1 MLGSADPRF
10 GGLSGL
16 WLAPDGSR
24 LLVISDHGTLWRAD
38 LEHRADGRLT
48 GLAAWQ
54 AIEPGRA
61 PGDPPGRDAEA
72 LADDGHGGLVIAYEG
87 VHRLRRVALDDL
99 SGPARPLPTPIALA
113 RPSNT
118 GLEALTSLP
127 DGALLALVE
136 GGVRTADGDLGAWRI
151 AGDQVQ
157 ALGYV
162 ARGGFVPTGA
172 DRLDDTIYVVERSFS
187 LLRGFESRIVT
198 LPVAAVRPGARLA
211 GQVLA
216 ELRPPL
222 VGENFEGIAVRRGPE
237 GRVLLYLVS
246 DDNFIA
252 LERTLLLQV
261 LAPRPG
267 APRRA
272 GRRGLDRFGRGAL
285 GRRPGCDQPVFEPA
299 QLARKLAVAAR
310 EQEAVEPAPM
320 LDRAQR
326 MGGDAQPDAL
336 AQGLAVQPLPAQI
349 GQKAPPGLVVGMADV
364 VARHHA
370 LAGQLAASRHRQKS
384 PPRSQDRA
392 RRPPGA
398 SGYLEAARTKVKPR
412 PEATPPPREVTRGPP
427 DGHARPRGGPN
438 ARSRQR
444 QLAGCAAARGQP
456 AADLGRAQGVR
467 DPVALDRI
475 AAQAA
480 QRRDLGLGLHA
491 LGDHPQPQAVT
502 ELDQRAH
509 DRRVRRLGEAGD
521 ERAVD
526 LQRRRAGSA

>member
-1 MLGSADPRF
+1 MRASYAGRCRRRPASATSRSRQRDRPGWRGARALALLAALTLGGCASTTEAAGPPGVQASRITLGGQPTDLAKLGQLRFEAGFVLGSADPRF

-24 LLVISDHGTLWRAD
+24 LLAISDHGTLWRAD

-87 VHRLRRVALDDL
+87 VHRLRRVALDDP

-136 GGVRTADGDLGAWRI
+136 GGVRTAEGDLGAWRI

-162 ARGGFVPTGA
+162 ARDGFVPTGA

-246 DDNFIA
+246 DDNFMA
-252 LERTLLLQV
+252 LERTLLLQFS
-261 LAPRPG
+261 LPDPARRG
-267 APRRA
+267 APVA
-272 GRRGLDRFGRGAL
+272 GA
-285 GRRPGCDQPVFEPA
+285 
-299 QLARKLAVAAR
+299 
-310 EQEAVEPAPM
+310 
-320 LDRAQR
+320 
-326 MGGDAQPDAL
+326 
-336 AQGLAVQPLPAQI
+336 
-349 GQKAPPGLVVGMADV
+349 
-364 VARHHA
+364 
-370 LAGQLAASRHRQKS
+370 
-384 PPRSQDRA
+384 
-392 RRPPGA
+392 
-398 SGYLEAARTKVKPR
+398 
-412 PEATPPPREVTRGPP
+412 
-427 DGHARPRGGPN
+427 
-438 ARSRQR
+438 
-444 QLAGCAAARGQP
+444 
-456 AADLGRAQGVR
+456 
-467 DPVALDRI
+467 
-475 AAQAA
+475 
-480 QRRDLGLGLHA
+480 
-491 LGDHPQPQAVT
+491 
-502 ELDQRAH
+502 
-509 DRRVRRLGEAGD
+509 
-521 ERAVD
+521 
-526 LQRRRAGSA
+526 